1 MSFKCKACGKE
12 FETERRL
19 HGHLKAHKLRVA
31 AYYQKYYPRYD
42 LYNNK
47 IIKFK
52 SKDYYFSTDFN
63 SSKFLILFEQV
74 WFLQTIK

>member
-31 AYYQKYYPRYD
+31 ANYQK
-42 LYNNK
+42 
-47 IIKFK
+47 
-52 SKDYYFSTDFN
+52 
-63 SSKFLILFEQV
+63 
-74 WFLQTIK
+74 